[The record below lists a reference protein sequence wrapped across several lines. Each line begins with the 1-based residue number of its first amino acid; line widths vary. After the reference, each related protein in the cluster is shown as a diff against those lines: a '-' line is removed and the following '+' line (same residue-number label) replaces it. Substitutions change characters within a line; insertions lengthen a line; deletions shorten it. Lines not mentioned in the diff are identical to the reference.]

1 MFKTK
6 DSIAKSIK
14 TTLLELLPIGET
26 GRKIIGKLLEPENLK
41 RIAIVG
47 VVGSVVVGLISRF
60 LRNSMLRMEIR
71 GELKKQL
78 EPVYEKL
85 EELEEQN
92 AELLRQ
98 NEALQGSLEELAN
111 V

>member
-6 DSIAKSIK
+6 DTMSKTIK
-14 TTLLELLPIGET
+14 AAILDMIPIGET
-26 GRKIIGKLLEPENLK
+26 GRKIIGKLLEPKNLK
-41 RIAIVG
+41 RLAIVG
-47 VVGSVVVGLISRF
+47 AIGSVIVWLIGRA
-60 LRNSMLRMEIR
+60 LRSSMLRMEIR

-98 NEALQGSLEELAN
+98 NEELQSGLEELAN
-111 V
+111 A